1 MARPDRIRH
10 QFYLSRELTERF
22 EAVASQ
28 PGVCKSFIL
37 EEAVTQFIERKGDAE
52 LELHFAHRLDRLSNQ
67 LGRVTKNS
75 EVVRESLI
83 LFIRFALVSSVPYLK
98 NDDESRAMG
107 LQYFADF
114 FERVREVLARAGI
127 SFDPGTV
134 Q

>member
-22 EAVASQ
+22 EAVANK

-37 EEAVTQFIERKGDAE
+37 EAAVTEFIERKGDAE
-52 LELHFAHRLDRLSNQ
+52 LERHFAHRLDRLSNQ
-67 LGRVTKNS
+67 LERVTINS

-83 LFIRFALVSSVPYLK
+83 LFIRFALVSSAPYVRY
-98 NDDESRAMG
+98 DDESREVG
-107 LQYFADF
+107 LKRFAEF
-114 FERVREVLARAGI
+114 FERVSQVLALAGI
-127 SFDPGTV
+127 SFDPETL